1 VIDLSLLAPV
11 QGFIIQGDAAF
22 DDAGRSVSSAGD
34 VNGDGIDDLIVG
46 ANGGDDGGISAG
58 EAYVIYGVAGTARG
72 TVDLTGLT
80 ATQGFIIQGDAVGD
94 FAGWSVSSAGDV
106 NGDGIDDLIV
116 GAPYGDD
123 GGISA
128 GEAYVIYGVA
138 GTARG
143 TVDLTGLAA
152 ADGFIIQGDEAGDF
166 AGWSVSSAG
175 DVNDDGIDDLIVG
188 ARNGDDGG
196 ADAGEAYV
204 IYGVAAASRGTVDLT
219 GLTAADGFIIQ
230 GDAAGDRA
238 GLSVSS
244 AGDVNGDGIDDLIVG
259 ASYGDDGGPQAG
271 EAYVIF
277 GVTGTARG
285 TVDLTGLTAA
295 QGFIIQGDATR
306 DYAGTSVSA
315 AGDVNG
321 DGIDDLIVGAYGGD
335 NGGSYAGEAYVIYGG
350 SASGFGAVVDLSA
363 LRAAHGFIIQG
374 DAADDNAGSSVSS
387 AGDVNGD
394 GIDDLIVGAPEGD
407 DGGLSAGEAY
417 VIYGVA
423 GASRGLVDLTG
434 LAAADGFIIQG
445 DVAYDF
451 AGYSVSSAGD
461 VNGDGIDDL
470 IVGATGGDDGGTD
483 AGEAYVIFG
492 VAGSTRGTLDL
503 TGLTAAQGF
512 IIQGDAAYDTAG
524 YSVSS
529 AGDVN
534 GDGIDDLIVSAP
546 RGDDGGDRAG
556 EAYVI
561 YGVAGASRG
570 TVDLTG
576 LTAADGFIIQ
586 GDAALDEAGRSVSAA
601 GDVNGD
607 GIDDL
612 IVGAHRGDDGGDRA
626 GEAYVIYGL
635 AGTARGTVD
644 LTGLT
649 ATQGFIIQGDA
660 AGDRAGN
667 SVSSAGDVNGDGID
681 DLIVG
686 AYRGDDG
693 GTDAGEAYVIY
704 GVAGTARGTVD
715 LTGLTATQGFIIQ
728 GDRAGDRAGIS
739 VSSAGDVNGDGIDD
753 LIVGAYRGDNGGA
766 YAGEAYV
773 IFGVAGS
780 TRGTLDLTALTPTQ
794 GFIIQ
799 GDAAYDLAGYS
810 VSAAGDVNGDGID
823 DLIVGAPEGDDG
835 GTDAGE
841 AYVIYG
847 RRPTLAVERT
857 GTEIDQTIFGGH
869 LNDTISGLGGNDR
882 IDGGAGADSLDGGGG
897 FDTLDYSR
905 AASAVAISFLTGI
918 GTAGE
923 AAGDTVSNFE
933 QVIGSALNDTL
944 VGGLGNDVIDGGAG
958 ADSLDGGGGFDT
970 LDYSR
975 AASAVAISFLTG
987 IGTVGEAAGDTVSN
1001 FEQVIGSALNDTL
1014 VGGLG
1019 NDAIDGGAGADSLLG
1034 GDGADTL
1041 IGGAGKDVMAGG
1053 AGADRFVLT
1062 SAADSLATAAGR
1074 DVITDW
1080 GVGDRID
1087 LTGLDANTVL
1097 AGFQGFTFRGAP
1109 SNITTASAGDLFA
1122 YTFGGNTFVI
1132 GGVDGD
1138 TIRDFQI
1145 ELTGIHVLTLGSFI
1159 GAVGR
1164 LQGTAADETFTG
1176 LEGNDTLSGGA
1187 GRDVLIGGAGADSL
1201 LGGNGNDTLTGGAGK
1216 DVMAGGAGA
1225 DRFVLTSAADSL
1237 ATAAGR
1243 DVITDWGVGDRID
1256 LTGLDANT
1264 VLAGFQGFTFRGAT
1278 SNFTTASAG
1287 DLFAYTFGGNTFV
1300 IGGVDGDATRDFQ
1313 IELTGIHVLTQGSF
1327 VGVSGPIIQ
1336 GTAANETLTGFEG
1349 NDTLIGGDGKD
1360 VLSGGA
1366 GADHFVWLNASESL
1380 PTAAGRDVIT
1390 DWGVGDKIDL
1400 SAFDANVVLAG
1411 IQDFVFR
1418 GTTAAVNT
1426 ASAGDVFTYIFN
1438 GKTYV
1443 IGGVN
1448 GDTARDFQIELNGVH
1463 SLTSADFIF

>member
-1 VIDLSLLAPV
+1 MTAAPVIDLSLLAPV

-46 ANGGDDGGISAG
+46 ANGGDDGGIS
-58 EAYVIYGVAGTARG
+58 
-72 TVDLTGLT
+72 
-80 ATQGFIIQGDAVGD
+80 
-94 FAGWSVSSAGDV
+94 
-106 NGDGIDDLIV
+106 
-116 GAPYGDD
+116 
-123 GGISA
+123 
-128 GEAYVIYGVA
+128 
-138 GTARG
+138 
-143 TVDLTGLAA
+143 
-152 ADGFIIQGDEAGDF
+152 
-166 AGWSVSSAG
+166 
-175 DVNDDGIDDLIVG
+175 
-188 ARNGDDGG
+188 
-196 ADAGEAYV
+196 
-204 IYGVAAASRGTVDLT
+204 
-219 GLTAADGFIIQ
+219 
-230 GDAAGDRA
+230 
-238 GLSVSS
+238 
-244 AGDVNGDGIDDLIVG
+244 
-259 ASYGDDGGPQAG
+259 
-271 EAYVIF
+271 
-277 GVTGTARG
+277 
-285 TVDLTGLTAA
+285 
-295 QGFIIQGDATR
+295 
-306 DYAGTSVSA
+306 
-315 AGDVNG
+315 
-321 DGIDDLIVGAYGGD
+321 
-335 NGGSYAGEAYVIYGG
+335 
-350 SASGFGAVVDLSA
+350 
-363 LRAAHGFIIQG
+363 
-374 DAADDNAGSSVSS
+374 
-387 AGDVNGD
+387 
-394 GIDDLIVGAPEGD
+394 
-407 DGGLSAGEAY
+407 
-417 VIYGVA
+417 
-423 GASRGLVDLTG
+423 
-434 LAAADGFIIQG
+434 
-445 DVAYDF
+445 
-451 AGYSVSSAGD
+451 
-461 VNGDGIDDL
+461 
-470 IVGATGGDDGGTD
+470 
-483 AGEAYVIFG
+483 
-492 VAGSTRGTLDL
+492 
-503 TGLTAAQGF
+503 
-512 IIQGDAAYDTAG
+512 
-524 YSVSS
+524 
-529 AGDVN
+529 
-534 GDGIDDLIVSAP
+534 
-546 RGDDGGDRAG
+546 
-556 EAYVI
+556 
-561 YGVAGASRG
+561 
-570 TVDLTG
+570 
-576 LTAADGFIIQ
+576 
-586 GDAALDEAGRSVSAA
+586 
-601 GDVNGD
+601 
-607 GIDDL
+607 
-612 IVGAHRGDDGGDRA
+612 
-626 GEAYVIYGL
+626 
-635 AGTARGTVD
+635 
-644 LTGLT
+644 
-649 ATQGFIIQGDA
+649 
-660 AGDRAGN
+660 
-667 SVSSAGDVNGDGID
+667 
-681 DLIVG
+681 
-686 AYRGDDG
+686 
-693 GTDAGEAYVIY
+693 AGEAYVIY

-882 IDGGAGADSLDGGGG
+882 
-897 FDTLDYSR
+897 
-905 AASAVAISFLTGI
+905 
-918 GTAGE
+918 
-923 AAGDTVSNFE
+923 
-933 QVIGSALNDTL
+933 
-944 VGGLGNDVIDGGAG
+944 IDGGAG